1 MNLMHDT
8 LNKVNFKNNNYLA
21 KFLQIHDM
29 VDKFELHYGKL
40 DYVEEQ
46 TRKQNAN
53 LRQIIT

>member
-1 MNLMHDT
+1 MHDT